1 MKIRVRR
8 SAIRVPGFR
17 FGSATAGLKP
27 SGRPDVAVIVSD
39 VTATAAAA
47 FTRNRVVAAPVIVAR
62 EHIAGGRAR
71 AVIVNSG
78 NANACTGAQGIAVT
92 RAACALA
99 GRALGAPARE
109 ILPCAT
115 GKIGVQVPR
124 GRLLGGLRAACAQ
137 PSAAGFWGAATAIMT
152 TDAFSKAGVRRI
164 DLSGRRITIA
174 AMAKGA
180 GMIAPDMATLLVFA
194 FTDARI
200 GGAALRSA
208 LRAALADSFQSITV
222 DGDTSTNDTVIVLA
236 NGVAG
241 NATIAGGSPA
251 HRRFAAA
258 LTDLFA
264 DLARLVVIDGEGATR
279 CVEIAVRGAPGER
292 AAARVARAIAT
303 STLTRAALH
312 GGDPNW
318 GRILCAA
325 GYAGVPFDPA
335 RCRIWIG
342 GVPVVRGGVGCGGER
357 AAARRMRGR
366 EYDIVV
372 DLGNG
377 RGTARLLTADLSPAY
392 VRFNSA
398 YST

>member
-1 MKIRVRR
+1 MKIRTSRP
-8 SAIRVPGFR
+8 SIRVPGFR
-17 FGSATAGLKP
+17 FGSATSGIKK
-27 SGRPDVAVIVSD
+27 SGRPDIAVVVSEGP
-39 VTATAAAA
+39 ATAAAA
-47 FTRNRVVAAPVIVAR
+47 FTRNRVVAAPVVVAR
-62 EHIAGGRAR
+62 EHIKAGHAR

-78 NANACTGAQGIAVT
+78 NANACTGTQGIAIT

-99 GRALGAPARE
+99 ARALGADAGQV
-109 ILPCAT
+109 LPCAT

-124 GRLLGGLRAACAQ
+124 DRLLSGIRDACARLS
-137 PSAAGFWGAATAIMT
+137 PAGFWRAATAIMT
-152 TDAFSKAGVRRI
+152 TDAFPKGGMRRFDLAGRQ
-164 DLSGRRITIA
+164 ITIA

-180 GMIAPDMATLLVFA
+180 GMIAPDLATLLVFG

-200 GGAALRSA
+200 GGVALRSA
-208 LRAALADSFQSITV
+208 LRVALAESFQAITV

-241 NATIAGGSPA
+241 NAPIASGSTA
-251 HRRFAAA
+251 HRRLTAT

-264 DLARLVVIDGEGATR
+264 ELARFVVLDGEGATH
-279 CVEIAVRGAPGER
+279 CVEIVVRGAPSER
-292 AAARVARAIAT
+292 AAARVVRSIAN

-325 GYAGVPFDPA
+325 GYAGVSFDPG
-335 RCRIWIG
+335 RCRVWIG
-342 GVPVVRGGVGCGGER
+342 GVPVARGGVGCGGER
-357 AAARRMRGR
+357 AAAQRMRRR
-366 EYDIVV
+366 EYGIVV

-377 RGTARLLTADLSPAY
+377 RGAARLLTADLSPAY
-392 VRFNSA
+392 VRFNST